1 MKGSHA
7 PSLRTLVRRLLEVEL
22 KLRSLSIVCA
32 CSGGPDSTALLHVL
46 AGLRRPLDLKLTA
59 CAVDHGLRPEAGEEI
74 ALVREL
80 AASLQVPFE
89 GVSLRVANGPNLMA
103 RARDARYA
111 ALRDVAAR
119 VGATLIA
126 TGHTADDRA
135 ETVLMRMLRGAGP
148 RGLAVL
154 PPRAGDLLRPL
165 IRARRADVLLHLSR
179 MGLRSASDPSNEAP
193 SFLRVRVRREVVPLL
208 EQLSPRI
215 VLALCSLADEVA
227 PMLPEADPLTALGR
241 RQRQM
246 VEHALRAGSGAV
258 RVRTSDREEVFV
270 QVENG
275 RRVLK
280 EVVSP
285 KPARAGRARTRS
297 KPSSR

>member
-7 PSLRTLVRRLLEVEL
+7 PSLRTLVRRLLQVEL
-22 KLRSLSIVCA
+22 KLGSPSIVCA

-59 CAVDHGLRPEAGEEI
+59 CAVDHGLRREAAGEI
-74 ALVREL
+74 ALVRDL
-80 AASLQVPFE
+80 AEALAVPFE
-89 GVSLRVANGPNLMA
+89 GVSLSVAKGPNLMA

-154 PPRAGDLLRPL
+154 PPLAGDLLRPL

-179 MGLRSASDPSNEAP
+179 AGLRFASDPSNEDP

-208 EQLSPRI
+208 EQLSPKI

-227 PMLPEADPLTALGR
+227 PMLPEEDPLTALGR
-241 RQRQM
+241 
-246 VEHALRAGSGAV
+246 LR
-258 RVRTSDREEVFV
+258 
-270 QVENG
+270 
-275 RRVLK
+275 
-280 EVVSP
+280 P
-285 KPARAGRARTRS
+285 
-297 KPSSR
+297 